1 VSTLTITAALVV
13 AIAVQTPPQTTP
25 TPTPTSRPAG
35 QSAAA
40 NKPGSVVLT
49 ITNEKGDLLADA
61 TVTVRGSIDR
71 GGTSGSDGTVTLQ
84 NMPPGT
90 YRARITRDGYYTLDK
105 EVTIKA
111 GARATA
117 EALLSP
123 APPPPPPPTPA
134 PTPVEMKPSA
144 PAGKPGV
151 ATTTSV
157 VDLIQQMLKDP
168 QPVVDHDLGCAY
180 SSASKL
186 IVAKANVASHQHSD
200 VDEFLYVV
208 YGDGTLTVGDKT
220 VPLTAGTFAIAPR
233 TVSHAITK
241 KGSKEIVLLVVQSGK
256 PCSGS

>member
-1 VSTLTITAALVV
+1 MSTLTMTAALVV

-25 TPTPTSRPAG
+25 APSRPPA

-40 NKPGSVVLT
+40 NRPGSVVLT
-49 ITNEKGDLLADA
+49 ITNEKGDLLSDA

-71 GGTSGSDGTVTLQ
+71 GGTSGSDGTVALQ
-84 NMPPGT
+84 NLPPGT
-90 YRARITRDGYYTLDK
+90 YRARITREGYYTLDK

-111 GARATA
+111 GARATS
-117 EALLSP
+117 EAMLAA
-123 APPPPPPPTPA
+123 APPPPPPPAATP
-134 PTPVEMKPSA
+134 PPPVETKPAA

-180 SSASKL
+180 GSASKL
-186 IVAKANVASHQHSD
+186 IVAKANIALHQHSD

-220 VPLTAGTFAIAPR
+220 VPLTAGTFALAPR
-233 TVSHAITK
+233 TVAHSVAK
-241 KGSKEIVLLVVQSGK
+241 KGSKEIVLLIVQSGK